1 MRGERMSK
9 KCELLK
15 EQLIK
20 NADMIATEI
29 EKGNDVEIRCAPNG
43 GIKVMTVRKQTICEH
58 GRTRLQ

>member
-1 MRGERMSK
+1 MSK
-9 KCELLK
+9 KGELLK
-15 EQLIK
+15 EQLIQ